1 MYRLRD
7 RAADMSRMTFKKPFY
22 GWVIVFACMLLAGAS
37 TGLLSYLNPL
47 FVTPVTE
54 DLGITRTAFMVYQ
67 TFSTIA
73 TVIMMPLASSIFQ
86 KLPMKLVL
94 IVGGIGG
101 AAAHIC
107 YSLATDVTM
116 FYLGAAIAGVST
128 CLFGAIP
135 IAILTTNW
143 FYEKKGIVTGI
154 AFSGVS
160 IASSLMSP
168 VISSVISNF
177 GWRMGFRLI
186 ALLIVCITIPVSI
199 FLICVNPKDKGLAP
213 YGQVFDST
221 KEIEKQ
227 GFSRKQIFKTRSF
240 WLFAVSIFL
249 FGLVTSPAQ
258 QQLVAY
264 WTESGNSA
272 SFAASMYSLV
282 MFTAIFTKIFL
293 GGIYDKASVTKGTL
307 IVGGLAVLSYIT
319 LLLFPNGYAVA
330 IPAVLFGVTVSIQVL
345 ISTFVANRLF
355 GDKEYA
361 FIYGI
366 ITPVLFAGV
375 AVGSPLS
382 ASIYDHFGNYTF
394 LWIACAAVYSV
405 ALALIVIADKISK
418 KEYRSILQMERK

>member
-1 MYRLRD
+1 
-7 RAADMSRMTFKKPFY
+7 
-22 GWVIVFACMLLAGAS
+22 
-37 TGLLSYLNPL
+37 
-47 FVTPVTE
+47 
-54 DLGITRTAFMVYQ
+54 
-67 TFSTIA
+67 
-73 TVIMMPLASSIFQ
+73 
-86 KLPMKLVL
+86 
-94 IVGGIGG
+94 
-101 AAAHIC
+101 
-107 YSLATDVTM
+107 
-116 FYLGAAIAGVST
+116 
-128 CLFGAIP
+128 
-135 IAILTTNW
+135 
-143 FYEKKGIVTGI
+143 
-154 AFSGVS
+154 
-160 IASSLMSP
+160 
-168 VISSVISNF
+168 
-177 GWRMGFRLI
+177 
-186 ALLIVCITIPVSI
+186 
-199 FLICVNPKDKGLAP
+199 
-213 YGQVFDST
+213 
-221 KEIEKQ
+221 
-227 GFSRKQIFKTRSF
+227 
-240 WLFAVSIFL
+240 
-249 FGLVTSPAQ
+249 
-258 QQLVAY
+258 
-264 WTESGNSA
+264 
-272 SFAASMYSLV
+272 MYSLV